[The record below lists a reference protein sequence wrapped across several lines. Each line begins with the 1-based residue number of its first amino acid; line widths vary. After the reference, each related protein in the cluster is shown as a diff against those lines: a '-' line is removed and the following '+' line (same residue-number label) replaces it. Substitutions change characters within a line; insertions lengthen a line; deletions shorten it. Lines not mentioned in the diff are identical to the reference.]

1 MCKRY
6 SLIAVLVMLH
16 LARSY
21 GIGSTDSLYFRN
33 AEDTLAM
40 MATRIPE
47 AHDDKGKMLHHHAFA
62 DYFEEVLKHDDAFS
76 YPFDSLQTV
85 SLLYAPDS
93 TFRIATWYVPLS
105 GQRFYYAGFVQLPGI
120 DNGPPEVISLQ
131 DATDDIN
138 RKEAGQLGMDSW
150 YGAYYYEVI
159 QEDGMDHYVL
169 LGWKGDNPYSRKRVI
184 EPFSIRDGVPA
195 FGRQVFSEPW
205 DDKWRVVFEY
215 SARVSMSLVFE
226 EDRVRTSSGAFS
238 MIVFDRLEPSHHS
251 LQSHYR
257 FYKPE
262 VNIFDG
268 LYFDGNIW
276 RFVEDV
282 DVRMPGQ

>member
-1 MCKRY
+1 MYKHSC
-6 SLIAVLVMLH
+6 LIAVLVMLQ
-16 LARSY
+16 LTQSY
-21 GIGSTDSLYFRN
+21 GIGSADSLYFRN

-40 MATRIPE
+40 MAGRIPE
-47 AHDDKGKMLHHHAFA
+47 APDDKGRMQNHHAFA

-85 SLLYAPDS
+85 SLLYAPDN

-105 GQRFYYAGFVQLPGI
+105 GQRFYYAGFVQLPPA
-120 DNGPPEVISLQ
+120 DNAPPEVISLQ
-131 DATDDIN
+131 DATGGIN
-138 RKEAGQLGMDSW
+138 GKEAGQLGVESW

-159 QEDGMDHYVL
+159 QADGMDHYIL
-169 LGWKGDNPYSRKRVI
+169 LGWKGDNPHSRLRVI
-184 EPFSIRDGVPA
+184 EPFSIQDGVPA
-195 FGRQVFSEPW
+195 FGQQVFGEPW

-226 EDRVRTSSGAFS
+226 EDRVRTSAGVFP
-238 MIVFDRLEPSHHS
+238 MIVFDRLEPSHRS
-251 LQSHYR
+251 LQGHYR

-268 LYFDGNIW
+268 LYFDGSIW
-276 RFVEDV
+276 RFVGDV
-282 DVRMPGQ
+282 DVRMPEQ